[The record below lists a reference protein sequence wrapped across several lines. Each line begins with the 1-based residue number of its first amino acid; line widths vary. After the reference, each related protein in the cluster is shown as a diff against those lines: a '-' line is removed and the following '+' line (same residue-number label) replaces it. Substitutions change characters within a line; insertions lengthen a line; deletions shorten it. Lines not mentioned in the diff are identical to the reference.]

1 MAKHYDAVVIG
12 AGLGG
17 MSAAAYLAKNG
28 RSVLLLERHNI
39 PGGYATTFCR
49 GRFEFDVS
57 LHDLSAIGPP
67 NARGSLYNY
76 LDYLGVAGKLTFL
89 PMTDLFRIAD
99 KNIDMTIPAGRDKI
113 MEYLIGH
120 FPKQAEGIDRFFE
133 ASKTMMSDFA
143 AVIKAASMR
152 GTDLDPAALPTF
164 VKYGMKTYQEVL
176 DSFITDQDLKTVLSP
191 YWGYLGLPPS
201 KVPFHLMS
209 AAWESF
215 LDTPPN
221 HIRGRCQALSNAFIE
236 SLTENGGEARFNC
249 GAKKITTGGGKVTGV
264 ITDEDEEI
272 TATTVISN
280 ANPLAAMINLVGS
293 EAVPREYMRD
303 LNSRIPGFSLV
314 NVFFGLDCPPE
325 AVGGKVHENYLNFSA
340 NADPIWEKAFTL
352 DPPEG
357 IFLTFYNMTDP
368 DVSPPGTTLGN
379 ILLASY
385 ARPWYLVPP
394 DRYVD
399 AKNRFAD
406 AALDIAEKFHPGLR
420 EHMEVVEV
428 STPITNMRYTGNIGG
443 AIYGFDQYLSDSG
456 LLRLRHNT
464 PIKGLFF
471 ASAWTIPGGGY
482 QPSIMSGSIAGGRAL
497 KMLL

>member
-1 MAKHYDAVVIG
+1 MGRSYDAVVVG

-17 MSAAAYLAKNG
+17 LSAAAFLAKNK

-57 LHDLSAIGPP
+57 LHDLSAIGTP

-76 LDYLGVAGKLTFL
+76 LDYLGVAGKLTFI
-89 PMTDLFRIAD
+89 PMTDLYRIAD
-99 KNIDMTIPAGRDKI
+99 GNIDMTIPAGRDKL
-113 MEYLIGH
+113 MEFLVGS
-120 FPKQAEGIDRFFE
+120 FPKEAEAIERFFDT
-133 ASKTMMSDFA
+133 SKSLMNDFS
-143 AVIKAASMR
+143 AVVRSASMR
-152 GTDLDPAALPTF
+152 GTDLDPAAYPTF
-164 VKYGMKTYQEVL
+164 VTYGMKTYQEVL
-176 DSFITDQDLKTVLSP
+176 DAFITDPDLKTVLSP

-201 KVPFHLMS
+201 KVPFHLM
-209 AAWESF
+209 AAVWDSF
-215 LDTPPN
+215 LDTPP
-221 HIRGRCQALSNAFIE
+221 HHVRGRCQAISNAFVDVIY
-236 SLTENGGEARFNC
+236 ENGGDVKFNC
-249 GAKKITTGGGKVTGV
+249 GAKKITTSKGSVTGV

-272 TATTVISN
+272 GAKTVISN
-280 ANPLAAMINLVGS
+280 ANPLAAMINLVGAES
-293 EAVPREYMRD
+293 VPKQYMRD

-314 NVFFGLDCPPE
+314 NIFFGLDCP
-325 AVGGKVHENYLNFSA
+325 ADMIGGKVHENYLNFTA

-352 DPPEG
+352 EPPDG
-357 IFLTFYNMTDP
+357 LFLTFYNMTDP
-368 DVSPPGTTLGN
+368 DISPPGTTLAN

-385 ARPWYLVPP
+385 ARPWYLLPP
-394 DRYVD
+394 EEYVR
-399 AKNRFAD
+399 AKTRFAD

-420 EHMEVVEV
+420 EHIEVIEV

-456 LLRLRHNT
+456 LLRLRHST

>member
-1 MAKHYDAVVIG
+1 MAKHSDAVVIG

-67 NARGSLYNY
+67 SARGDLYNY

-99 KNIDMTIPAGRDKI
+99 GNIDMTIPAGRDKI
-113 MEYLIGH
+113 MEYLVGH
-120 FPKQAEGIDRFFE
+120 FPKEAGNIERFFD
-133 ASKTMMSDFA
+133 ASRSMMSEFM
-143 AVIKAASMR
+143 AVVRAASMR
-152 GTDLDPAALPTF
+152 GTDLDPAKLPTF
-164 VKYGMKTYQEVL
+164 TKYGMKTFREVL
-176 DSFITDQDLKTVLSP
+176 DSLGTDPDLKTVLSP

-209 AAWESF
+209 ASWESF

-236 SLTENGGEARFNC
+236 SLTENGGEVRFNC
-249 GAKKITTGGGKVTGV
+249 GAKKITTGGGAVTGV
-264 ITDEDEEI
+264 ITDDDEEV
-272 TATTVISN
+272 TATVVISN
-280 ANPLAAMINLVGS
+280 ATPLAAMINLVG
-293 EAVPREYMRD
+293 EENVPREFMRD
-303 LNSRIPGFSLV
+303 INSRIPGFSLV
-314 NVFFGLDCPPE
+314 NIFFGLDCPPE
-325 AVGGKVHENYLNFSA
+325 TVGGKVHENYLNFSG
-340 NADPIWEKAFTL
+340 NADRIWEKGFTL

-368 DVSPPGTTLGN
+368 DISPPGTTLGN

-394 DRYVD
+394 DQYVD

-406 AALDIAEKFHPGLR
+406 AALNVVERFHPGLR
-420 EHMEVVEV
+420 EHIEVIEV

-443 AIYGFDQYLSDSG
+443 AIYGFAQYLSDSG

-464 PIKGLFF
+464 PIKGLLF

-482 QPSIMSGSIAGGRAL
+482 QPSIMSGSIAGSRAL